1 MNDDNGAIS
10 KGGDID
16 LATADDVA
24 KRPRRK
30 ARNRPEP
37 PAELQ
42 EWEAKAQQRIL
53 NRPLPPNI
61 ILEPV
66 GFDKEQWT
74 SPHSDPSLWQLQL
87 ADAFGTR
94 SASVISLFMS
104 QLESLCGRGVWDEAA
119 YQWRMQES
127 ELSAILALVNAFR
140 PRNEAEAMLA
150 AQMVATHLLAMKV
163 GARALRYDYD
173 TRTASAYAKIVKAY
187 AMQSEEM
194 RASKGRKRTARQSI
208 KVVRESHHHQH
219 IHVHRGPEQNDGQS
233 QARGDNTAAGIIDQ
247 RPLVRS
253 EDKSGNVLPL
263 PLREV
268 AQPLPNARRKS
279 GGA

>member
-10 KGGDID
+10 KGGDLD
-16 LATADDVA
+16 LAALDPA

-30 ARNRPEP
+30 ARNRPAP
-37 PAELQ
+37 PPELR
-42 EWEAKAQQRIL
+42 EWEAKAQQRML
-53 NRPLPPNI
+53 SRPFPPNV
-61 ILEPV
+61 ILEPA
-66 GFDKEQWT
+66 GFDQERWT
-74 SPHSDPSLWQLQL
+74 SPHSDVALWTLQL

-94 SASVISLFMS
+94 SQAVLSLFMS

-119 YQWRMQES
+119 HQWRMQES

-173 TRTASAYAKIVKAY
+173 TRTAAAYAKIVKAY

-194 RASKGRKRTARQSI
+194 RASKGKRRTTRQTI
-208 KVVRESHHHQH
+208 TVKKELHQSVH
-219 IHVHRGPEQNDGQS
+219 YHDHRGGKQNDYRPHEPTDGP
-233 QARGDNTAAGIIDQ
+233 AAEITDQ
-247 RPLVRS
+247 RETLRGKNAGGV
-253 EDKSGNVLPL
+253 VVPL
-263 PLREV
+263 PRST
-268 AQPLPNARRKS
+268 R
-279 GGA
+279 

>member
-10 KGGDID
+10 KGGDLD
-16 LATADDVA
+16 LAALDLA

-61 ILEPV
+61 ILEPA
-66 GFDKEQWT
+66 GFDQEQWT
-74 SPHSDPSLWQLQL
+74 SPHSDPALWQLQL

-94 SASVISLFMS
+94 SASVISLFMT
-104 QLESLCGRGVWDEAA
+104 QLEALCGRGVWDEDAH
-119 YQWRMQES
+119 QWRMQES

-140 PRNEAEAMLA
+140 PKNEHEAMLA
-150 AQMVATHLLAMKV
+150 AQMVATHLLTMKV

-173 TRTASAYAKIVKAY
+173 TRTAATYAKLAKAFAAQTG
-187 AMQSEEM
+187 AMQDL
-194 RASKGRKRTARQSI
+194 KGKRRTVRQTI
-208 KVVRESHHHQH
+208 VVKKELSQSVHYHD
-219 IHVHRGPEQNDGQS
+219 HRGGAGKRGRPHEPND
-233 QARGDNTAAGIIDQ
+233 ATAAGIIDQ
-247 RPLVRS
+247 RQ
-253 EDKSGNVLPL
+253 
-263 PLREV
+263 PLRGSQSSGV
-268 AQPLPNARRKS
+268 VVSLPRSKGS
-279 GGA
+279 ESL

>member
-16 LATADDVA
+16 PATADIA

-30 ARNRPEP
+30 ARNRPDP
-37 PAELQ
+37 PAELR
-42 EWEAKAQQRIL
+42 EWGTKAEQRL
-53 NRPLPPNI
+53 YQRPLPPNI

-74 SPHSDPSLWQLQL
+74 SPHSDPSLWTLQL

-94 SASVISLFMS
+94 SQAVISLFMS

-119 YQWRMQES
+119 HQWRMQES

-173 TRTASAYAKIVKAY
+173 TRTAAAYAKIVKAY
-187 AMQSEEM
+187 AIQTDAMQGMKGKRRTTRQTITVKKELHQSVHYHDHRGGKQNDYRPHEPTDGPAAEITDK
-194 RASKGRKRTARQSI
+194 RETLRGKDAGGVVVPLSRSKG
-208 KVVRESHHHQH
+208 
-219 IHVHRGPEQNDGQS
+219 
-233 QARGDNTAAGIIDQ
+233 
-247 RPLVRS
+247 
-253 EDKSGNVLPL
+253 
-263 PLREV
+263 
-268 AQPLPNARRKS
+268 
-279 GGA
+279 